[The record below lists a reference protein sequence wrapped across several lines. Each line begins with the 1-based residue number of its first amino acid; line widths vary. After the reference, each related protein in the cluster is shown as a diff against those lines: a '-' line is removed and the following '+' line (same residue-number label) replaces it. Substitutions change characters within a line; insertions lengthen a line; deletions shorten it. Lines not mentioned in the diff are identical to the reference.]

1 MPLSLSSLSI
11 PHLHD
16 CLEIKTTKNLL
27 SVALISDL
35 QILLIQVGLSP
46 VVVHLDQIKDKL
58 LTTAVAIY
66 MQIFNV
72 YQ

>member
-1 MPLSLSSLSI
+1 M
-11 PHLHD
+11 
-16 CLEIKTTKNLL
+16 
-27 SVALISDL
+27 ALISDL